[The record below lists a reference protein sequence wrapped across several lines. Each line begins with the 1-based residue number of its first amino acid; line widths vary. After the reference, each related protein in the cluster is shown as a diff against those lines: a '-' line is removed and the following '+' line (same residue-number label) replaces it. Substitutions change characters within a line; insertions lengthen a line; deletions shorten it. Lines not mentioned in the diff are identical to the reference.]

1 MSPAIE
7 AGTAANCVHDSVQID
22 DDVVIG
28 HRYEG
33 WSGPATVGAGC
44 KIRRGSVIF
53 ADVVIGEGSQ
63 TGMGVYIREQTRI
76 GRNCIIGTST
86 IIEGHVE
93 IADDTVI
100 QSGVFI
106 PTHTRIGNRVFIGPR
121 AVMTNDRYPLRM
133 RKEYVVAGPQLD
145 DDVTIGANATLLPGV
160 RIGAGAVVAAGAVV
174 VTDVPEWSLA
184 VGVPAKV
191 CDLPAHLR
199 EPNQVRSRS

>member
-1 MSPAIE
+1 MSSAVE
-7 AGTAANCVHDSVQID
+7 ASATSRRVHDSAMLD
-22 DDVVIG
+22 DEVVIG
-28 HRYEG
+28 LRYEG
-33 WSGPATVGAGC
+33 WSAPATVGAGC

-53 ADVVIGEGSQ
+53 ADVLVGEGSQ

-76 GRNCIIGTST
+76 GRNCIIGTAT
-86 IIEGHVE
+86 IIEGHVD
-93 IADDTVI
+93 IADDAVI

-106 PTHTRIGNRVFIGPR
+106 PTCTTIGNRVFIGPR

-133 RKEYVVAGPQLD
+133 RKEYVAVGPQLC
-145 DDVTIGANATLLPGV
+145 DDVTIGANSTLLPGV

-174 VTDVPEWSLA
+174 VRDVPEWSLA

-199 EPNQVRSRS
+199 EPNQVRRRA